1 MFPTLEIKNW
11 CCAVF
16 QLTAVHFPF
25 AYTTLYYIMKMIEL
39 PATQFKRGIFS
50 ATTAGNLKQKLLL
63 KCAKDHDQ
71 N

>member
-25 AYTTLYYIMKMIEL
+25 AYTTLYYITKMIEL

>member
-1 MFPTLEIKNW
+1 MYHVPNPRNQELVLRCLPIN
-11 CCAVF
+11 CCTF
-16 QLTAVHFPF
+16 SFRI
-25 AYTTLYYIMKMIEL
+25 YYIMKMIEL